1 MKMKLGCALPMT
13 CMILAC
19 YIICGSLLMS
29 HCHGVIEEAKTLK
42 SNEDLEIEHK
52 LKLINKPAVKI
63 VKSINGERY
72 GCVDFYKQPGLDH
85 SSMKNHTFHHKMRMS
100 YSKGS
105 KMKRKTH
112 RNRTFGHFWENGV
125 GCPIGTVPIPRVTKD
140 ALLRM
145 KSFDS
150 DNSNPQ
156 SSWSKIYKPAS
167 SIDDHHFA
175 VVRTT
180 KGTRSYNGASMNINT
195 FTPSVG
201 PMQFSA
207 SRMHFQIGNEF
218 IQVGWIVHPQL
229 YHDFNSRIFVFTKS
243 GGNACYNLFCP
254 DGSGMILVRQD
265 LTPGLL
271 AEQKSIDFAI
281 MKGLLCDGRVNV
293 YSTSPAP
300 NHNSD
305 ADPPLNPT
313 REESHFSIIAL
324 SKFLEQFFID
334 TSFGSRSAVLAVT
347 PLVPS
352 HRISLMARDSLGPSV
367 VPFPVRTS
375 TTHDELHCW
384 QVFFP
389 GASPSTIT
397 SDLYDGGALPSL
409 LSTVTTLGFG
419 GMGLNFLDGPV
430 ATIHAFGGLGLSQ
443 FGGPKTLNLIWPISR
458 FALLRVLSTLSLNH
472 CFTITDGRGLHSIV
486 GTLVLEDPC
495 NHNTRN
501 LLHRVDWLP
510 TDVSLVLKLSGLVL
524 ISNHRLCD
532 AAHAFV
538 FICDHIMSLNL
549 PTIMLTHPV
558 PCRLLDDASQPSWN
572 CWLKLLRPALSTLFS
587 SPMNPDKINGNWWL
601 LMGTSW
607 EEVGFWPSSRFKES
621 SGTMVEWGGEV
632 YSPSPP
638 NPPMGNSH
646 YPKGSPKVD
655 SYVRL
660 ITTVDENY
668 NTDKT
673 VKNTERYSDSCYKVR
688 DATETFWSHVGH
700 LIIYGGPGCK

>member
-100 YSKGS
+100 YSEGS

-112 RNRTFGHFWENGV
+112 RNTTFGHFWENGV

-156 SSWSKIYKPAS
+156 SSWSKTYKPAS

-281 MKGLLCDGRVNV
+281 MK
-293 YSTSPAP
+293 
-300 NHNSD
+300 
-305 ADPPLNPT
+305 
-313 REESHFSIIAL
+313 
-324 SKFLEQFFID
+324 
-334 TSFGSRSAVLAVT
+334 
-347 PLVPS
+347 
-352 HRISLMARDSLGPSV
+352 
-367 VPFPVRTS
+367 
-375 TTHDELHCW
+375 
-384 QVFFP
+384 
-389 GASPSTIT
+389 
-397 SDLYDGGALPSL
+397 
-409 LSTVTTLGFG
+409 
-419 GMGLNFLDGPV
+419 
-430 ATIHAFGGLGLSQ
+430 
-443 FGGPKTLNLIWPISR
+443 
-458 FALLRVLSTLSLNH
+458 
-472 CFTITDGRGLHSIV
+472 
-486 GTLVLEDPC
+486 
-495 NHNTRN
+495 
-501 LLHRVDWLP
+501 
-510 TDVSLVLKLSGLVL
+510 
-524 ISNHRLCD
+524 
-532 AAHAFV
+532 
-538 FICDHIMSLNL
+538 
-549 PTIMLTHPV
+549 
-558 PCRLLDDASQPSWN
+558 
-572 CWLKLLRPALSTLFS
+572 
-587 SPMNPDKINGNWWL
+587 DKINGNWWL

>member
-1 MKMKLGCALPMT
+1 
-13 CMILAC
+13 
-19 YIICGSLLMS
+19 
-29 HCHGVIEEAKTLK
+29 
-42 SNEDLEIEHK
+42 
-52 LKLINKPAVKI
+52 
-63 VKSINGERY
+63 
-72 GCVDFYKQPGLDH
+72 
-85 SSMKNHTFHHKMRMS
+85 MRMS
-100 YSKGS
+100 YSEGS

-112 RNRTFGHFWENGV
+112 RNTTFGHFWENGV

-156 SSWSKIYKPAS
+156 SSWSKTYKPAS

-218 IQVGWIVHPQL
+218 IQVGWI
-229 YHDFNSRIFVFTKS
+229 
-243 GGNACYNLFCP
+243 
-254 DGSGMILVRQD
+254 
-265 LTPGLL
+265 
-271 AEQKSIDFAI
+271 
-281 MKGLLCDGRVNV
+281 
-293 YSTSPAP
+293 
-300 NHNSD
+300 
-305 ADPPLNPT
+305 
-313 REESHFSIIAL
+313 
-324 SKFLEQFFID
+324 
-334 TSFGSRSAVLAVT
+334 
-347 PLVPS
+347 
-352 HRISLMARDSLGPSV
+352 
-367 VPFPVRTS
+367 
-375 TTHDELHCW
+375 
-384 QVFFP
+384 
-389 GASPSTIT
+389 
-397 SDLYDGGALPSL
+397 
-409 LSTVTTLGFG
+409 
-419 GMGLNFLDGPV
+419 
-430 ATIHAFGGLGLSQ
+430 
-443 FGGPKTLNLIWPISR
+443 
-458 FALLRVLSTLSLNH
+458 
-472 CFTITDGRGLHSIV
+472 
-486 GTLVLEDPC
+486 
-495 NHNTRN
+495 
-501 LLHRVDWLP
+501 
-510 TDVSLVLKLSGLVL
+510 
-524 ISNHRLCD
+524 
-532 AAHAFV
+532 
-538 FICDHIMSLNL
+538 
-549 PTIMLTHPV
+549 
-558 PCRLLDDASQPSWN
+558 
-572 CWLKLLRPALSTLFS
+572 
-587 SPMNPDKINGNWWL
+587 DKINGNWWL

>member
-1 MKMKLGCALPMT
+1 
-13 CMILAC
+13 
-19 YIICGSLLMS
+19 
-29 HCHGVIEEAKTLK
+29 
-42 SNEDLEIEHK
+42 
-52 LKLINKPAVKI
+52 
-63 VKSINGERY
+63 
-72 GCVDFYKQPGLDH
+72 
-85 SSMKNHTFHHKMRMS
+85 
-100 YSKGS
+100 
-105 KMKRKTH
+105 MKRKTH
-112 RNRTFGHFWENGV
+112 RNTTFGHFWENGV

-156 SSWSKIYKPAS
+156 SSWSKTYKPAS

-254 DGSGMILVRQD
+254 NGSGMILVRQD

-281 MKGLLCDGRVNV
+281 MK
-293 YSTSPAP
+293 
-300 NHNSD
+300 
-305 ADPPLNPT
+305 
-313 REESHFSIIAL
+313 
-324 SKFLEQFFID
+324 
-334 TSFGSRSAVLAVT
+334 
-347 PLVPS
+347 
-352 HRISLMARDSLGPSV
+352 
-367 VPFPVRTS
+367 
-375 TTHDELHCW
+375 
-384 QVFFP
+384 
-389 GASPSTIT
+389 
-397 SDLYDGGALPSL
+397 
-409 LSTVTTLGFG
+409 
-419 GMGLNFLDGPV
+419 
-430 ATIHAFGGLGLSQ
+430 
-443 FGGPKTLNLIWPISR
+443 
-458 FALLRVLSTLSLNH
+458 
-472 CFTITDGRGLHSIV
+472 
-486 GTLVLEDPC
+486 
-495 NHNTRN
+495 
-501 LLHRVDWLP
+501 
-510 TDVSLVLKLSGLVL
+510 
-524 ISNHRLCD
+524 
-532 AAHAFV
+532 
-538 FICDHIMSLNL
+538 
-549 PTIMLTHPV
+549 
-558 PCRLLDDASQPSWN
+558 
-572 CWLKLLRPALSTLFS
+572 
-587 SPMNPDKINGNWWL
+587 DKINGNWWL